1 MMPLEHWDF
10 GMRLRFVDAEDE
22 REAAFL
28 AALALGAGLLPEEG
42 EISALLGEAGAGQ
55 AIGPA
60 DIVEAVLHFHGAG
73 PALVQAVLGKRRRG
87 EAASLLTAGLKA
99 ALKFARLPDPA
110 RSRLMLIGPPAAGKT
125 TMMAKLAARGRAP
138 AATVLSTDGERPGG
152 IAQLADPMHV
162 LGIEPERLDPD
173 TAPPQIA
180 GPLLVDTAGGAAEA
194 GFAALGDLART
205 LSVEPVLVLPATIDV
220 DEARKFAEAARSIGA
235 DKLLITRLD
244 MARRLG
250 GPLAAAETGLALVGG
265 SVTPNF
271 AYGLKPL
278 GAAALAGHLLRLA
291 EQRAA
296 GLASPES

>member
-1 MMPLEHWDF
+1 MPPEHWEHR
-10 GMRLRFVDAEDE
+10 MRLKFVDAEDQ

-28 AALALGAGLLPEEG
+28 AALASGA
-42 EISALLGEAGAGQ
+42 EIPPGDGGIAALLGAAEPR

-60 DIVEAVLHFHGAG
+60 DIVEAVLHFNGAA
-73 PALVQAVLGKRRRG
+73 PALIQAVLGRRRRG
-87 EAASLLTAGLKA
+87 EPDKLLAAGLKSV
-99 ALKFARLPDPA
+99 LKFGRLPDPA

-138 AATVLSTDGERPGG
+138 TATVFSTDGERPGG
-152 IAQLADPMHV
+152 IAQLADPLQV
-162 LGIEPERLDPD
+162 LGIEPERLDP
-173 TAPPQIA
+173 TAPIQIA
-180 GPLLVDTAGGAAEA
+180 GSVLIDTAGSAAED
-194 GFAALGDLART
+194 GFAALGELARAM
-205 LSVEPVLVLPATIDV
+205 SVEPVLVLPATIDA
-220 DEARKFAEAARSIGA
+220 DEARKFARAAQVIGARS
-235 DKLLITRLD
+235 LLVTRLD
-244 MARRLG
+244 IARRLG

-296 GLASPES
+296 GLASPEG